1 MLKQTFLTTLVVA
14 TWAAFAAPAAAAPEP
29 VTRSLR
35 AASGGKLIL
44 DLDAGGTVEINGN
57 GGSAASVSYTTK
69 CTPDCSVDIKEEG
82 GGLRIATRFA
92 GSSNHASGD
101 VDLRISVP
109 ARFDV
114 ELKSMGG
121 AVSLHGVEGTFS
133 GETQGGEIT
142 LSDVRGQ
149 ANLTTMGGKITLT
162 DSDLDGELKTMGGE
176 VLFENVVGD
185 VKGSSMG
192 GNVRYKNVRRRD
204 GGHGSP
210 PQTGNDLPDAESDTV
225 QISTMGGEI
234 AVEDAPE
241 GADLHTMGGDIHVKG
256 AERFVRATTMGGD
269 IAIDALDG
277 WLEATT
283 MGGDIEASVIGKGGN
298 VTLTSMGGEVILHV
312 PAGFGMN
319 LELEIAFTRNSN
331 QDYRIVAPGGQA
343 PTTTQ
348 EWDRSQ
354 GSPRKYIRSSGAVN
368 GGGNTVKIKTVNG
381 NIKVLEG

>member
-1 MLKQTFLTTLVVA
+1 MFKRVLLTTFIA
-14 TWAAFAAPAAAAPEP
+14 TACAAFTAAAAGE
-29 VTRSLR
+29 TRSFP
-35 AASGGKLIL
+35 AASGSKLII
-44 DLDAGGTVEINGN
+44 DLDAGGDVEISGTG
-57 GGSAASVSYTTK
+57 GGSATVSYTGS
-69 CTPDCSVDIKEEG
+69 CRPGCDVEIKEVAGGIRVSNEFGGVG
-82 GGLRIATRFA
+82 GGSSDVEFKIA
-92 GSSNHASGD
+92 
-101 VDLRISVP
+101 VP

-114 ELKSMGG
+114 EVQSMGG
-121 AVSLHGVEGTFS
+121 GISIAGVEGKFRGKTH
-133 GETQGGEIT
+133 GGELT
-142 LSDVRGQ
+142 LRDVRGE
-149 ANLTTMGGKITLT
+149 ADLTTMGGQITLT

-210 PQTGNDLPDAESDTV
+210 PQTGEDLPDAGSDTV

-234 AVEDAPE
+234 DVEDAPE
-241 GADLHTMGGDIHVKG
+241 GADLHTMGGDIRVKG

-269 IAIDALDG
+269 IAIDAVDG

-298 VTLTSMGGEVILHV
+298 VKLTSMSGEVTLHV

-319 LELEIAFTRNSN
+319 LELEIAFTRNST
-331 QDYRIVAPGGQA
+331 QDYRIVAPGGLT
-343 PTTTQ
+343 PTTTP
-348 EWDRSQ
+348 EWDRTQ
-354 GSPRKYIRSSGAVN
+354 GTPRKYIRSSGAVN

-381 NIKVLEG
+381 NVKVLEGR

>member
-1 MLKQTFLTTLVVA
+1 MLKRVLMTTFL
-14 TWAAFAAPAAAAPEP
+14 AAACAASAAAAPEA
-29 VTRSLR
+29 VTRSYR

-44 DLDAGGTVEINGN
+44 DLDAGGDLEITGD
-57 GGSAASVSYTTK
+57 GGSSASVSYTAK
-69 CTPDCSVDIKEEG
+69 CTPDCSVEIKEVG
-82 GGLRIATRFA
+82 DGLRITNGFS
-92 GSSNHASGD
+92 GSTNETSAN
-101 VDLRISVP
+101 VQFKITVP
-109 ARFDV
+109 ALFDV
-114 ELKSMGG
+114 EVQSMGG
-121 AVSLHGVEGTFS
+121 WISIVGVKGTFS
-133 GETQGGEIT
+133 GKTHGGALT
-142 LSDVRGQ
+142 LRDVRGH
-149 ANLTTMGGKITLT
+149 ADLTTMGGAISLT

-192 GNVRYKNVRRRD
+192 GNVRYQNVRRRD
-204 GGHGSP
+204 GGRGAP
-210 PQTGNDLPDAESDTV
+210 PQTGDDLPDAGGDTV

-234 AVEDAPE
+234 DVADAPE
-241 GADLHTMGGDIHVKG
+241 GADLHTMGGDIRVKG

-269 IAIDALDG
+269 IAIDAVDG

-283 MGGDIEASVIGKGGN
+283 MGGDIGASVIGKGGH

-312 PAGFGMN
+312 PGGFGMN

-331 QDYRIVAPGGQA
+331 QDYRIVAPGGLA
-343 PTTTQ
+343 PTTTP

-381 NIKVLEG
+381 NIKVLEGQ